1 MTLWR
6 VRATIDDRPGFLAVL
21 AASLALRSVN
31 ILSVQVH
38 ATPGAAVDE
47 FVVDAPDEMTADEL
61 LAAVER
67 GRGRDAWVGPA
78 DPYGL
83 IDPPTQM
90 LALAHRLVGDPE
102 TLGEVLRE
110 LLGDCDIRWLPRGSG
125 TGDGF
130 TPTRI
135 SLPDPAGGVLE
146 VTRAD
151 PVFTPSE
158 YARAY
163 SMASLAAGLQR
174 AIAPRFLVALPSGA
188 EVVVRAGGLA
198 DLPEIVAMHGRCS
211 ASSLARRYP
220 AGGLPSARRLAG
232 LLGAPGVTLVA
243 EPAPEG
249 PRRQIVQAPV
259 AGIAPEGPRRQIVQA
274 LIASTAPGPAAA
286 EAGASVAAPGLVV
299 ATAHLVGEGPD
310 AHLGLL
316 VEDGW
321 QRRGLGR
328 VLLRRAVEA
337 AERAGYGVLHARVP
351 DAAMA
356 RLLREVLPE
365 ARTADGGGTV
375 SATLRVRTLR

>member
-47 FVVDAPDEMTADEL
+47 FVVDAPDQMTADEL

-102 TLGEVLRE
+102 ALGEVLRE
-110 LLGDCDIRWLPRGSG
+110 LLGDCDIRWRPRGSG

-163 SMASLAAGLQR
+163 SMTSLAAGLQR
-174 AIAPRFLVALPSGA
+174 ATAPRLLVALPGGA
-188 EVVVRAGGLA
+188 EVTVRPGGLP
-198 DLPEIVAMHGRCS
+198 DLPEMVAMHGRCS
-211 ASSLARRYP
+211 AASLARRYP
-220 AGGLPSARRLAG
+220 AGGPPSARRLAG

-243 EPAPEG
+243 EATPT
-249 PRRQIVQAPV
+249 
-259 AGIAPEGPRRQIVQA
+259 
-274 LIASTAPGPAAA
+274 S
-286 EAGASVAAPGLVV
+286 VV

-310 AHLGLL
+310 VQLGLL

-351 DAAMA
+351 DAEMA
-356 RLLREVLPE
+356 RLLHEVLPE
-365 ARTADGGGTV
+365 ARMADGGGTV